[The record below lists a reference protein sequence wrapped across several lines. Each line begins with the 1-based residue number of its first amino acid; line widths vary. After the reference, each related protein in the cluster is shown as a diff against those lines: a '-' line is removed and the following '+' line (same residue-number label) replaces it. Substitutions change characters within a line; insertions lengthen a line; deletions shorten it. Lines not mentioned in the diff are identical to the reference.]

1 MCSLQRNTLSKFFR
15 PRARGWALPSACLT
29 ALVAAFA
36 VFTTGCATSH
46 SVGPRQMAELVS
58 GWPAS
63 IAWLTPTVPA
73 DEALLAR
80 WRGGVGAPLHHMA
93 GFAHATRADE
103 ITVVSWNIA
112 VGAGDLHAFVETLP
126 PDRPFVLLLQEAY
139 RSGDGVPMPMQP
151 GAFFAGRLGGPRAAG
166 NPEDIEALA
175 AGLGLHAYYVPS
187 MRNGGPKSDE
197 DRGNA
202 ILSTLPLTDLMAVE
216 LPFERQ
222 RRVAVAAT
230 VTGLDGRGEPW
241 QLRVVSAHLDNLAS
255 VKYGWL
261 GGEFGRARQARA
273 LREAIEWDGPTVL
286 GGDFNT
292 WFGFTE
298 PAFLETLVAFPD
310 TRITDRRATFGRL
323 LRLDHLF
330 FRLDEGSSAEFRR
343 ADDRFG
349 SDHYPLVGTV
359 RVR

>member
-1 MCSLQRNTLSKFFR
+1 
-15 PRARGWALPSACLT
+15 
-29 ALVAAFA
+29 
-36 VFTTGCATSH
+36 
-46 SVGPRQMAELVS
+46 MAELVP

-80 WRGGVGAPLHHMA
+80 WRGGVGAPVHHTA
-93 GFAHATRADE
+93 GFSHPTRSDE
-103 ITVVSWNIA
+103 IAVVSWNIA
-112 VGAGDLHAFVETLP
+112 VGDGDLRAFVETLP
-126 PDRPFVLLLQEAY
+126 SGRPFILLLQEAY
-139 RSGDGVPMPMQP
+139 RSGNVPMQP
-151 GAFFAGRLGGPRAAG
+151 GAFFAGRLGGSRATED
-166 NPEDIEALA
+166 PDDIEALA
-175 AGLGLHAYYVPS
+175 AELGLHAYYVPS
-187 MRNGGPKSDE
+187 MRNGGPRSDE

-298 PAFLETLVAFPD
+298 PAFVETLVAFHD
-310 TRITDRRATFGRL
+310 TRITDRRATFGRF

-330 FRLDEGSSAEFRR
+330 FRLDEGWSADFRR
-343 ADDRFG
+343 GDDRFG